1 MGVTS
6 REGEKSRTE
15 DEMGDA
21 RGVINGVCLG
31 GVGVRR
37 GDGAAMSLVG
47 SAGTGSTRSTQGV
60 GVVAG
65 MGGARGVVTVEVLP
79 STYTDFTTEGG
90 GTNKFIC
97 PWVSERGGTEIQ
109 SSSVS
114 FGAFG
119 VMMG

>member
-1 MGVTS
+1 MGN
-6 REGEKSRTE
+6 
-15 DEMGDA
+15 A

-31 GVGVRR
+31 GVSVRR
-37 GDGAAMSLVG
+37 GNGAAMSLIG
-47 SAGTGSTRSTQGV
+47 SAGTGSRSTQGV

-65 MGGARGVVTVEVLP
+65 VGSTRGVVTVEVLL
-79 STYTDFTTEGG
+79 STYTDFTTEGE

-97 PWVSERGGTEIQ
+97 PWASERGGTEIQ

>member
-1 MGVTS
+1 
-6 REGEKSRTE
+6 
-15 DEMGDA
+15 MGDV

-37 GDGAAMSLVG
+37 GDGTATSLIG
-47 SAGTGSTRSTQGV
+47 SARTDFAGSAQGI

-65 MGGARGVVTVEVLP
+65 VGGAQGVVTVEVLP
-79 STYTDFTTEGG
+79 SMHTDFTAEGE
-90 GTNKFIC
+90 GTNEFIC
-97 PWVSERGGTEIQ
+97 PLASKRGGTEIQ

-114 FGAFG
+114 FEAFG